1 MNINNLFM
9 NFSLT
14 AGDSDLF
21 NISYHTDRYQ
31 NTFVVSHPSRL
42 PFLILACFVFGACCL
57 LGIPANIVVI
67 ARLSCRLRH
76 CTMTEHLFF
85 NLAVSDLLSLLSIPA
100 VAILII
106 APYQFYFF
114 FFFFCF
120 SSGFFIVV
128 LISVQRYYQVLHP
141 QKWARLGQRGQWV
154 LLLGIWVLAALLSLP
169 AVFLPRG
176 ESDVG
181 INPSGL
187 HILLVLTVV
196 CISLPVFSYL
206 VMITFYIRLVRGVN
220 RRKFFNDSHSRMTKL
235 IIRIIASS
243 LAFSIPPFTL
253 QMLRL
258 AAILTDSDTL
268 LLFSDKLSFV
278 SGFYLFKSCLNP
290 FLYFFASRDRS
301 GCDTKRPMEES
312 PHDEDTV

>member
-1 MNINNLFM
+1 MNIND
-9 NFSLT
+9 T
-14 AGDSDLF
+14 SDLF
-21 NISYHTDRYQ
+21 INSSITDGDLD
-31 NTFVVSHPSRL
+31 TFPVSHPSDW
-42 PFLILACFVFGACCL
+42 PPWLIFACLVVGACCL

-76 CTMTEHLFF
+76 STMTEHLFF
-85 NLAVSDLLSLLSIPA
+85 NLAVSDLLFLLCIPA

-114 FFFFCF
+114 FLFFCF

-154 LLLGIWVLAALLSLP
+154 LLLGMWVLAALLSLP
-169 AVFLPRG
+169 ALFLPE

-181 INPSGL
+181 ISPRGL
-187 HILLVLTVV
+187 HILLVLGVV
-196 CISLPVFSYL
+196 YISLPVFSYL

-243 LAFSIPPFTL
+243 LAFSIPPLAYRML
-253 QMLRL
+253 QL
-258 AAILTDSDTL
+258 AAILTHSDTL
-268 LLFSDKLSFV
+268 LELSDKLSFV
-278 SGFYLFKSCLNP
+278 SSFYFFKSCLNP

-301 GCDTKRPMEES
+301 GCDTERPMEES